1 MVNNL
6 FVNYYHFVGIKL
18 GISVNPVIM
27 VIYLDVSIVTFL
39 LDMFVKVKLGNNH
52 NARNVEIE
60 KSRIYKSVIMGINKD
75 V

>member
-1 MVNNL
+1 M
-6 FVNYYHFVGIKL
+6 
-18 GISVNPVIM
+18 NPVIM